1 MTLLAIV
8 VLTATTAGQPPSDT
22 LPESA
27 LPLRLVGVAIDAS
40 APARSAGLIQCG
52 LPGEKRAARFVAV
65 GGQACDVAEVR
76 EVREQGVVIRNL
88 ATNRLERL
96 RLPPAGRTTTPPAH
110 PAEAVVEDT
119 ERDEI
124 PPPVVLPGSPDVV
137 MVELRR
143 ELLQRYLSNL
153 PEVLS
158 AALATPHYT
167 TGASGATSI
176 DGYQVSQIRAGGI
189 VEQLGLQD
197 GDVLAEFDGRKLD
210 SLGAVT
216 GLFAQVPSM
225 SGGRLVVYR
234 QGARITFVITVR

>member
-8 VLTATTAGQPPSDT
+8 LLAATTAGQAPPDA
-22 LPESA
+22 LPEST
-27 LPLRLVGVAIDAS
+27 LPLRLLGVALDAS
-40 APARSAGLIQCG
+40 VPTRSAGLIQCG
-52 LPGEKRAARFVAV
+52 LPEEKRVARFIAV
-65 GGQACDVAEVR
+65 GGQACDLAEVR
-76 EVREQGVVIRNL
+76 EVREQAVVIRNL

-96 RLPPAGRTTTPPAH
+96 TLPPAGRASTPPGH
-110 PAEAVVEDT
+110 PADAVTSDAARE
-119 ERDEI
+119 EI
-124 PPPVVLPGSPDVV
+124 PPPVVLPTSPDEIR
-137 MVELRR
+137 VELRR

-158 AALATPHYT
+158 AALATPHYA

-176 DGYQVSQIRAGGI
+176 DGYQVNQIRAGGI